1 MSPAECDQV
10 IKALGLRV
18 PSYETDGTTP
28 VKNERFLAD
37 TPFEQE
43 LRNTLNAH
51 ADDIEQ
57 RYGATITGIDRPLF
71 VQHFENPKKAAVPH
85 GCENS
90 KFLRKAWVKSKD
102 VDVVAYV
109 WLKDYNSGV
118 PLDPRFETYGGK
130 LEFPAHN
137 FSVLPKRGTCV
148 IFPAGPHF
156 ITAVSH
162 VFVGSAEYIKFALK
176 LQIDTETGRVAWY
189 YDPAQYPGTYVDWFN
204 S

>member
-1 MSPAECDQV
+1 M
-10 IKALGLRV
+10 
-18 PSYETDGTTP
+18 
-28 VKNERFLAD
+28 
-37 TPFEQE
+37 
-43 LRNTLNAH
+43 
-51 ADDIEQ
+51 
-57 RYGATITGIDRPLF
+57 
-71 VQHFENPKKAAVPH
+71 
-85 GCENS
+85 
-90 KFLRKAWVKSKD
+90 KSKD